1 MGKRMAAVVVVVGFL
16 VLAGCGDD
24 DDDAATPTTA
34 SPGSDEGAAT
44 EGADFEVVFD
54 GEECTVTG
62 PESVPAGPVTV
73 VLTDT
78 SGQDVDDV
86 DVQAYDDGYTYADLE
101 DYVEEE
107 VGGFGEGVEFVIPD
121 WAPLAMRDFEA
132 PGLDL
137 AENQTQDDY
146 SLEAGSHGIVV
157 WRNGSWGCG
166 GFEVT

>member
-16 VLAGCGDD
+16 VVAGCGDD

-34 SPGSDEGAAT
+34 AAGSDEGATPA
-44 EGADFEVVFD
+44 GADFDVLFD

-62 PESVPAGPVTV
+62 PDSVPSGSVTV

-78 SGQDVDDV
+78 TEEGVDV
-86 DVQAYDDGYTYADLE
+86 DVSAYDDGYTYADLE
-101 DYVEEE
+101 DFVEEE
-107 VGGFGEGVEFVIPD
+107 VGGFGERVQFVIPD
-121 WAPLAMRDFEA
+121 WAPLALRDFEA
-132 PGLDL
+132 PGLGL